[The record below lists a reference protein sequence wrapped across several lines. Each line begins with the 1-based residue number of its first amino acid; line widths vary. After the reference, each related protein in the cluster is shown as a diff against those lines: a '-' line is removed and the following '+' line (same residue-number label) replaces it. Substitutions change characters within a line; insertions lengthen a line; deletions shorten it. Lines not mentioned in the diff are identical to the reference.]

1 MRESK
6 FLSILNYKR
15 VNDDSG
21 VLKEPISCNLKP
33 SFAPHKICD
42 IIVIRMP
49 K

>member
-6 FLSILNYKR
+6 FLSILNYPR

-21 VLKEPISCNLKP
+21 MFTEQTSCKLKRPCIP
-33 SFAPHKICD
+33 GKICEKID
-42 IIVIRMP
+42 FRIQ